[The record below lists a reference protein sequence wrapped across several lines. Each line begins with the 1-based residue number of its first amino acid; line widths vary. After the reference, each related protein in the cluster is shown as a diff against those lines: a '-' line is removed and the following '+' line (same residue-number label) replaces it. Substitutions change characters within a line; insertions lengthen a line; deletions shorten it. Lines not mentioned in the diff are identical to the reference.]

1 MTPSGKSRRPVQK
14 ADTKAEVKKIT
25 WPELSVVIPAYN
37 ESGTLAEL
45 VRQVRAV
52 PLRKEIIVVDDAST
66 DGTDKVL
73 AGLKGPDLR
82 VIRQPR
88 NLGKGAAL
96 RAGFQAARNE
106 VIVVQD
112 ADLEYDPTEY
122 TELVAPIARGQA
134 DVVYGSRF
142 FSTKGHRVHLYWHYV
157 MNRLLT
163 MLCNMF
169 SNLNLTDMETC
180 YKAFRRGLLAKLKL
194 KEKRFGFEPEVTIKL
209 ARTGARFYEIGIS
222 YHGRS
227 YGEGKKI
234 KAKDG
239 LRALYCIFRYGIF
252 G

>member
-1 MTPSGKSRRPVQK
+1 
-14 ADTKAEVKKIT
+14 
-25 WPELSVVIPAYN
+25 
-37 ESGTLAEL
+37 
-45 VRQVRAV
+45 
-52 PLRKEIIVVDDAST
+52 
-66 DGTDKVL
+66 
-73 AGLKGPDLR
+73 
-82 VIRQPR
+82 
-88 NLGKGAAL
+88 
-96 RAGFQAARNE
+96 
-106 VIVVQD
+106 
-112 ADLEYDPTEY
+112 
-122 TELVAPIARGQA
+122 
-134 DVVYGSRF
+134 
-142 FSTKGHRVHLYWHYV
+142 V